1 MPLLKPREPC
11 GECARQTELSNE
23 KTVFNMGYFTL
34 DFKKAKG
41 ASDARMSDHIERR
54 VIAPNVDSTRT
65 HLNRELVELPEGVTV
80 RDEAIGHRI
89 KSAGIKRKITPDQVR
104 AIRVMMSGTHEDMM
118 KIKQDGRMDEW
129 CNDSMEWLHKTF
141 GRENTVSA
149 VLHMDETTPH
159 IHATIVPIVTG
170 ERRKAKQK
178 QTEGKRSYR
187 KKTDAVR
194 LCADD
199 VLNRDKLIGYHDDY
213 AKIMDK
219 YGLQRG
225 VRGSEARHVTTA
237 QYYRDL
243 KRQTGELETD
253 VQQLQSE
260 KDEAEKQLKQ
270 VKKEIKTDRLEA
282 VKTEAKTAIIAKV
295 GSFLGSGEI
304 KELKQEKRQLYEE
317 VATRDES
324 IEKLQTMM
332 QEQQEMHR
340 RVLTEVQGKHI
351 KELEDTK
358 KEVSRLARMIEKACV
373 WLPMLKE
380 LFRIERFCRVV
391 GFSSEQTAK
400 LMSGEKIEHS
410 GTLYSEEHKQNFKAE
425 KVTAQVFKNTDVD
438 RNRLF
443 LHINGQ
449 SVSDWFKEQF
459 NRIRPNMQVQKE
471 QKRGKGFRL

>member
-1 MPLLKPREPC
+1 
-11 GECARQTELSNE
+11 
-23 KTVFNMGYFTL
+23 MGYFTL

-80 RDEAIGHRI
+80 RDEAIAHRI

-104 AIRVMMSGTHEDMM
+104 AIRVMMSGTYEDMM
-118 KIKQDGRMDEW
+118 KIQQDGRMNEW

-159 IHATIVPIVTG
+159 IHATIVPIVMG

-187 KKTDAVR
+187 KKADAAR

-243 KRQTGELETD
+243 KRQTGKLETG
-253 VQQLQSE
+253 VQQLQE
-260 KDEAEKQLKQ
+260 EREEAEKQLKQ
-270 VKKEIKTDRLEA
+270 VKKEIGTQKLEA
-282 VKTEAKTAIIAKV
+282 VKTEAKAALIAKV
-295 GSFLGSGEI
+295 GSLLGSGEI
-304 KELKQEKRQLYEE
+304 KELKQENRQLYEE
-317 VATRDES
+317 VTTRDES
-324 IEKLQTMM
+324 IEKLQTMV
-332 QEQQEMHR
+332 QEQQKQHR
-340 RVLTEVQGKHI
+340 KELTEVQAKHI
-351 KELEDTK
+351 EILNERDKEI
-358 KEVSRLARMIEKACV
+358 SRLNRIIEKACK
-373 WLPMLKE
+373 WFPYFME
-380 LFRIERFCRVV
+380 LLRIEKLCRLV
-391 GFSSEQTAK
+391 GFNQELTDK
-400 LMSGEKIEHS
+400 LVKGEPIVCSGN
-410 GTLYSEEHKQNFKAE
+410 LYSEEYRRKFTTEKAGF
-425 KVTAQVFKNTDVD
+425 QVVKNPTDNTKLVLSI
-438 RNRLF
+438 NRQP
-443 LHINGQ
+443 I
-449 SVSDWFKEQF
+449 SEWFKEQF
-459 NRIRPNMQVQKE
+459 NKLHQNIQSKQE
-471 QKRGKGFRL
+471 QKRSKGFKL

>member
-1 MPLLKPREPC
+1 
-11 GECARQTELSNE
+11 
-23 KTVFNMGYFTL
+23 
-34 DFKKAKG
+34 
-41 ASDARMSDHIERR
+41 MSDHIERR

-80 RDEAIGHRI
+80 RDEAIAHRI

-118 KIKQDGRMDEW
+118 KIQQDGRMNEW

-159 IHATIVPIVTG
+159 IHATIVPIVMG

-187 KKTDAVR
+187 KKADAAR

-243 KRQTGELETD
+243 KRQTGKLETG
-253 VQQLQSE
+253 VQQLQE
-260 KDEAEKQLKQ
+260 EREEAEKQLKQ
-270 VKKEIKTDRLEA
+270 VKKEIGTQKLEA
-282 VKTEAKTAIIAKV
+282 VKTEAKAALIAKV
-295 GSFLGSGEI
+295 GSLLGSGEI
-304 KELKQEKRQLYEE
+304 KELKQENRQLYEE
-317 VATRDES
+317 VTTRDES
-324 IEKLQTMM
+324 IEKLQTMV
-332 QEQQEMHR
+332 QEQQKQHR
-340 RVLTEVQGKHI
+340 KELTEVQAKHI
-351 KELEDTK
+351 EILNERDKEI
-358 KEVSRLARMIEKACV
+358 SRLNRIIEKACK
-373 WLPMLKE
+373 WFPYFME
-380 LFRIERFCRVV
+380 LLRIEKLCRLV
-391 GFSSEQTAK
+391 GFNQELTDK
-400 LMSGEKIEHS
+400 LVKGEPIVCSGN
-410 GTLYSEEHKQNFKAE
+410 LYSEEYRRKFTTEKAGF
-425 KVTAQVFKNTDVD
+425 QVVKNPTDNTKLVLSI
-438 RNRLF
+438 NRQP
-443 LHINGQ
+443 I
-449 SVSDWFKEQF
+449 SEWFKEQF
-459 NRIRPNMQVQKE
+459 NKLHQNIQSKQE
-471 QKRGKGFRL
+471 QKRSKGFKL

>member
-1 MPLLKPREPC
+1 
-11 GECARQTELSNE
+11 
-23 KTVFNMGYFTL
+23 MGYFTL

-80 RDEAIGHRI
+80 RDEAIAYRI

-118 KIKQDGRMDEW
+118 KIQQDGRMNEW

-178 QTEGKRSYR
+178 QTDGKRSYR
-187 KKTDAVR
+187 KKADAAR

-243 KRQTGELETD
+243 KRQTGKLETG
-253 VQQLQSE
+253 VQQLQE
-260 KDEAEKQLKQ
+260 EREEAEKQLKQ
-270 VKKEIKTDRLEA
+270 VKKEIGTQKLEA
-282 VKTEAKTAIIAKV
+282 VKTEAKAALIAKV
-295 GSFLGSGEI
+295 GSLLGSGEI
-304 KELKQEKRQLYEE
+304 KELKQENRQLYEE
-317 VATRDES
+317 VTTRDES
-324 IEKLQTMM
+324 IEKLQTMV
-332 QEQQEMHR
+332 QEQQKQHR
-340 RVLTEVQGKHI
+340 KELTEVQAKHI
-351 KELEDTK
+351 EILNERDKEI
-358 KEVSRLARMIEKACV
+358 SRLNRIIEKACK
-373 WLPMLKE
+373 WFPYFME
-380 LFRIERFCRVV
+380 LLRIEKLCRLV
-391 GFSSEQTAK
+391 GFNQELTDK
-400 LMSGEKIEHS
+400 LVKGEPIVCSGN
-410 GTLYSEEHKQNFKAE
+410 LYSEEYRRKFTTEKAGF
-425 KVTAQVFKNTDVD
+425 QVVKNPTDNTKLVLSI
-438 RNRLF
+438 NRQP
-443 LHINGQ
+443 I
-449 SVSDWFKEQF
+449 SEWFKEQF
-459 NRIRPNMQVQKE
+459 NKLHQNIQSKQE
-471 QKRGKGFRL
+471 QKRSKGFKL

>member
-1 MPLLKPREPC
+1 
-11 GECARQTELSNE
+11 
-23 KTVFNMGYFTL
+23 MGYFTL

-80 RDEAIGHRI
+80 RDEAIAHRI

-118 KIKQDGRMDEW
+118 KIQQDGRMNEW

-187 KKTDAVR
+187 KKADAAR

-243 KRQTGELETD
+243 KRQTGKLETG
-253 VQQLQSE
+253 VQQLQE
-260 KDEAEKQLKQ
+260 EREEAEKQLKQ
-270 VKKEIKTDRLEA
+270 VKKEIGTQKLEA
-282 VKTEAKTAIIAKV
+282 VKTEAKAALIAKV
-295 GSFLGSGEI
+295 GSLLGSGEI
-304 KELKQEKRQLYEE
+304 KELKQENRQLYEE
-317 VATRDES
+317 VTTRDES
-324 IEKLQTMM
+324 IEKLQTMV
-332 QEQQEMHR
+332 QEQQKQHR
-340 RVLTEVQGKHI
+340 KELTEVQAKHI
-351 KELEDTK
+351 EILNERDKEI
-358 KEVSRLARMIEKACV
+358 SRLNRIIEKACK
-373 WLPMLKE
+373 WFPYFME
-380 LFRIERFCRVV
+380 LLRIEKLCRLV
-391 GFSSEQTAK
+391 GFNQELTDK
-400 LMSGEKIEHS
+400 LVKGEPIVCSGN
-410 GTLYSEEHKQNFKAE
+410 LYSEEYRRKFTTEKAGF
-425 KVTAQVFKNTDVD
+425 QVVKNPTDNTKLVLSI
-438 RNRLF
+438 NRQP
-443 LHINGQ
+443 I
-449 SVSDWFKEQF
+449 SEWFKEQF
-459 NRIRPNMQVQKE
+459 NKLHQNIQSKQE
-471 QKRGKGFRL
+471 QKRSKGFKL

>member
-1 MPLLKPREPC
+1 
-11 GECARQTELSNE
+11 
-23 KTVFNMGYFTL
+23 MGYFTL

-80 RDEAIGHRI
+80 RDEAIAHRI
-89 KSAGIKRKITPDQVR
+89 RSAGIKRKITPDQVR
-104 AIRVMMSGTHEDMM
+104 AVRVMMSGTHGDMM
-118 KIKQDGRMDEW
+118 KIQQDGRMDEW
-129 CNDSMEWLHKTF
+129 CNDSMEWLYKTF

-178 QTEGKRSYR
+178 QQPEGKRSYR
-187 KKTDAVR
+187 KKADAAR

-199 VLNRDKLIGYHDDY
+199 VLNRDKLTGYHDDY
-213 AKIMDK
+213 AKVMEK

-253 VQQLQSE
+253 VQQLQSR
-260 KDEAEKQLKQ
+260 KKEADMQLKQ
-270 VKKEIKTDRLEA
+270 VRREINTQKLEA
-282 VKTEAKTAIIAKV
+282 VKTEAKTALIAKV
-295 GSFLGSGEI
+295 GSLLGSGEI
-304 KELKQEKRQLYEE
+304 KELKQENGQLHEE
-317 VATRDES
+317 VANRDES
-324 IEKLQTMM
+324 IERLQAMM
-332 QEQQEMHR
+332 REQQEQHR
-340 RVLTEVQGKHI
+340 RELTEIQGKHI
-351 KELEDTK
+351 RELDETK
-358 KEVSRLARMIEKACV
+358 KQVSRLARMIEKACA
-373 WLPMLKE
+373 WLPQLKE
-380 LFRIERFCRVV
+380 LFRMERLCRVV

-400 LMSGEKIEHS
+400 LMCGERVEHS
-410 GTLYSEEHKQNFKAE
+410 GTLYSEEHRRNFKAE

-449 SVSDWFKEQF
+449 SISDWFKEQF
-459 NRIRPNMQVQKE
+459 NKLCRNMQPKQE
-471 QKRGKGFRL
+471 QKRNKGVRM

>member
-1 MPLLKPREPC
+1 
-11 GECARQTELSNE
+11 
-23 KTVFNMGYFTL
+23 MGYFTL

-80 RDEAIGHRI
+80 RDEAIAHRI

-118 KIKQDGRMDEW
+118 KIQQDGRMNEW

-187 KKTDAVR
+187 KKADAAR

-243 KRQTGELETD
+243 KRQTGKLETG
-253 VQQLQSE
+253 VQQLQE
-260 KDEAEKQLKQ
+260 EREEAEKQLKQ
-270 VKKEIKTDRLEA
+270 VKKEIGTQKLEA
-282 VKTEAKTAIIAKV
+282 VKTEAKAALIAKV
-295 GSFLGSGEI
+295 GSLLGSGEI
-304 KELKQEKRQLYEE
+304 KELKQENRQLYEE
-317 VATRDES
+317 VTTRDES
-324 IEKLQTMM
+324 IEKLQTMV
-332 QEQQEMHR
+332 QEQQKQHR
-340 RVLTEVQGKHI
+340 KELTEVQAKHI
-351 KELEDTK
+351 EILNERDKEI
-358 KEVSRLARMIEKACV
+358 SRLNRIIEKACK
-373 WLPMLKE
+373 WFPYFME
-380 LFRIERFCRVV
+380 LLRIEKLCRLV
-391 GFSSEQTAK
+391 GFNQELTDK
-400 LMSGEKIEHS
+400 LVKGEPIVCSGN
-410 GTLYSEEHKQNFKAE
+410 LYSEEYRRKFTTEKAGF
-425 KVTAQVFKNTDVD
+425 QVVKNPTDNTKLVLSI
-438 RNRLF
+438 NRQP
-443 LHINGQ
+443 I
-449 SVSDWFKEQF
+449 SEWFKEQF
-459 NRIRPNMQVQKE
+459 NKLHQNIQSKQE
-471 QKRGKGFRL
+471 QKRSKGFKLYILYLAKIYKRSNLK

>member
-1 MPLLKPREPC
+1 M
-11 GECARQTELSNE
+11 SNE

-80 RDEAIGHRI
+80 RDEAIAHRI

-118 KIKQDGRMDEW
+118 KIQQDGRMNEW

-170 ERRKAKQK
+170 ERMKAKQK

-187 KKTDAVR
+187 KKADAAR

-243 KRQTGELETD
+243 KRQTGKLETG
-253 VQQLQSE
+253 VQQLQE
-260 KDEAEKQLKQ
+260 EREEAEKQLKQ
-270 VKKEIKTDRLEA
+270 VKKEIGTQKLEA
-282 VKTEAKTAIIAKV
+282 VKTEAKAALIAKV
-295 GSFLGSGEI
+295 GSLLGSGEI
-304 KELKQEKRQLYEE
+304 KELKQENRQLYEE
-317 VATRDES
+317 VTTRDES
-324 IEKLQTMM
+324 IEKLQTMV
-332 QEQQEMHR
+332 QEQQKQHR
-340 RVLTEVQGKHI
+340 KELTEVQAKHI
-351 KELEDTK
+351 EILNERDKEI
-358 KEVSRLARMIEKACV
+358 SRLNRIIEKACK
-373 WLPMLKE
+373 WFPYFME
-380 LFRIERFCRVV
+380 LLRIEKLCRLV
-391 GFSSEQTAK
+391 GFNQELTDK
-400 LMSGEKIEHS
+400 LVKGEPIVCSGN
-410 GTLYSEEHKQNFKAE
+410 LYSEEYRRKFTTEKAGF
-425 KVTAQVFKNTDVD
+425 QVVKNPTDNTKLVLSI
-438 RNRLF
+438 NRQP
-443 LHINGQ
+443 I
-449 SVSDWFKEQF
+449 SEWFKEQF
-459 NRIRPNMQVQKE
+459 NKLHQNIQSKQE
-471 QKRGKGFRL
+471 QKRSKGFKL

>member
-1 MPLLKPREPC
+1 
-11 GECARQTELSNE
+11 
-23 KTVFNMGYFTL
+23 MGYFTL

-80 RDEAIGHRI
+80 RDEAVAHRI

-118 KIKQDGRMDEW
+118 KIQQDGRMNEW

-187 KKTDAVR
+187 KKADAAR

-243 KRQTGELETD
+243 KRQTGKLETG
-253 VQQLQSE
+253 VQQLQE
-260 KDEAEKQLKQ
+260 EREEAEKQLKQ
-270 VKKEIKTDRLEA
+270 VKKEIGTQKLEA
-282 VKTEAKTAIIAKV
+282 VKTEAKAALIAKV
-295 GSFLGSGEI
+295 GSLLGSGEI
-304 KELKQEKRQLYEE
+304 KELKQENRQLYEE
-317 VATRDES
+317 VTTRDES
-324 IEKLQTMM
+324 IEKLQTMV
-332 QEQQEMHR
+332 QEQQKQHR
-340 RVLTEVQGKHI
+340 KELTEVQAKHI
-351 KELEDTK
+351 EILNERDKEI
-358 KEVSRLARMIEKACV
+358 SRLNRIIEKACK
-373 WLPMLKE
+373 WFPYFME
-380 LFRIERFCRVV
+380 LLRIEKLCRLV
-391 GFSSEQTAK
+391 GFNQELTDK
-400 LMSGEKIEHS
+400 LVKGESIVCSGN
-410 GTLYSEEHKQNFKAE
+410 LYSEEYRRKFTTEKAGF
-425 KVTAQVFKNTDVD
+425 QVVKNPTDNTKLVLSI
-438 RNRLF
+438 NRQP
-443 LHINGQ
+443 I
-449 SVSDWFKEQF
+449 SEWFKEQF
-459 NRIRPNMQVQKE
+459 NKLHQNIQSKQE
-471 QKRGKGFRL
+471 QKRSKGFKL

>member
-1 MPLLKPREPC
+1 
-11 GECARQTELSNE
+11 
-23 KTVFNMGYFTL
+23 MGYFAL

-54 VIAPNVDSTRT
+54 VIAPNVDATRT

-80 RDEAIGHRI
+80 RDEAIAHRI

-118 KIKQDGRMDEW
+118 KIQQDGRMNEW

-187 KKTDAVR
+187 KKADAAR

-243 KRQTGELETD
+243 KRQTGKLETG
-253 VQQLQSE
+253 VQQLQE
-260 KDEAEKQLKQ
+260 EREEAEKQLKQ
-270 VKKEIKTDRLEA
+270 VKKEIGTQKLEA
-282 VKTEAKTAIIAKV
+282 VKTEAKAALIAKV
-295 GSFLGSGEI
+295 GSLLGSGEI
-304 KELKQEKRQLYEE
+304 KELKQENRQLYEE
-317 VATRDES
+317 VTTRDES
-324 IEKLQTMM
+324 IEKLQTMV
-332 QEQQEMHR
+332 QEQQKQHR
-340 RVLTEVQGKHI
+340 KELTEVQAKHI
-351 KELEDTK
+351 EILNERDKEI
-358 KEVSRLARMIEKACV
+358 SRLNRIIEKACK
-373 WLPMLKE
+373 WFPYFME
-380 LFRIERFCRVV
+380 LLRIEKLCRLV
-391 GFSSEQTAK
+391 GFNQELTDK
-400 LMSGEKIEHS
+400 LVKGEPIVCSGN
-410 GTLYSEEHKQNFKAE
+410 LYSEEYRRKFTTEKAGF
-425 KVTAQVFKNTDVD
+425 QVVKNPTDNTKLVLSI
-438 RNRLF
+438 NRQP
-443 LHINGQ
+443 I
-449 SVSDWFKEQF
+449 SEWFKEQF
-459 NRIRPNMQVQKE
+459 NKLHQNIQSKQE
-471 QKRGKGFRL
+471 QKRSKGFKL

>member
-1 MPLLKPREPC
+1 
-11 GECARQTELSNE
+11 
-23 KTVFNMGYFTL
+23 MGYFTL

-54 VIAPNVDSTRT
+54 VIAPNVDPTRT

-80 RDEAIGHRI
+80 RDEAIAHRI

-118 KIKQDGRMDEW
+118 KIQQDGRMNEW

-159 IHATIVPIVTG
+159 IHATIVPIVMG

-187 KKTDAVR
+187 KKADAAR

-243 KRQTGELETD
+243 KRQTGKLETG
-253 VQQLQSE
+253 VQQLQE
-260 KDEAEKQLKQ
+260 EREEAEKQLKQ
-270 VKKEIKTDRLEA
+270 VKKEIGTQKLEA
-282 VKTEAKTAIIAKV
+282 VKTEAKAALIAKV
-295 GSFLGSGEI
+295 GSLLGSGEI
-304 KELKQEKRQLYEE
+304 KELKQENRQLYEE
-317 VATRDES
+317 VTTRDES
-324 IEKLQTMM
+324 IEKLQTMV
-332 QEQQEMHR
+332 QEQQKQHR
-340 RVLTEVQGKHI
+340 KELTEVQAKHI
-351 KELEDTK
+351 EILNERDKEI
-358 KEVSRLARMIEKACV
+358 SRLNRIIEKACK
-373 WLPMLKE
+373 WFPYFME
-380 LFRIERFCRVV
+380 LLRIEKLCRLV
-391 GFSSEQTAK
+391 GFNQELTEELVK
-400 LMSGEKIEHS
+400 GEPIVCSGN
-410 GTLYSEEHKQNFKAE
+410 LYSEEYRRKFTTEKAGF
-425 KVTAQVFKNTDVD
+425 QVVKNPTDNTKLVLSI
-438 RNRLF
+438 NRQP
-443 LHINGQ
+443 I
-449 SVSDWFKEQF
+449 SEWFKEQF
-459 NRIRPNMQVQKE
+459 NKLHQNIQSKQE
-471 QKRGKGFRL
+471 QKRSKGFKL

>member
-1 MPLLKPREPC
+1 
-11 GECARQTELSNE
+11 
-23 KTVFNMGYFTL
+23 MGYFTL

-54 VIAPNVDSTRT
+54 VIAPNVDPTRT

-80 RDEAIGHRI
+80 RDEAIAHRI

-118 KIKQDGRMDEW
+118 KIQQDGRMDEW

-243 KRQTGELETD
+243 KRQAGELETG
-253 VQQLQSE
+253 VQQLQE
-260 KDEAEKQLKQ
+260 EREEAEKRLKQ
-270 VKKEIKTDRLEA
+270 VKKEIGTQKLEA
-282 VKTEAKTAIIAKV
+282 VKTEAKAALIAKV
-295 GSFLGSGEI
+295 GSLLGSGEI
-304 KELKQEKRQLYEE
+304 KELKQENRQLYEE
-317 VATRDES
+317 VTSRDES
-324 IEKLQTMM
+324 IERLQTMM
-332 QEQQEMHR
+332 REQQKQHR
-340 RVLTEVQGKHI
+340 KELTEVQAKHI
-351 KELEDTK
+351 EILNERDKEI
-358 KEVSRLARMIEKACV
+358 SRLNRIIEKACK
-373 WLPMLKE
+373 WFPYFME
-380 LFRIERFCRVV
+380 LLRIEKLCRLV
-391 GFSSEQTAK
+391 GFNQELTNK
-400 LMSGEKIEHS
+400 LVKGEPIVCSGN
-410 GTLYSEEHKQNFKAE
+410 LYSEEHKRKFITEKAE
-425 KVTAQVFKNTDVD
+425 AQVMKSPTDNTKLVLSI
-438 RNRLF
+438 NRQP
-443 LHINGQ
+443 I
-449 SVSDWFKEQF
+449 SDWFKERF
-459 NRIRPNMQVQKE
+459 NKFCSTMQPKQE
-471 QKRGKGFRL
+471 QKRTKGFRV

>member
-1 MPLLKPREPC
+1 
-11 GECARQTELSNE
+11 
-23 KTVFNMGYFTL
+23 MGYFTL

-80 RDEAIGHRI
+80 RDEAIAHRI

-118 KIKQDGRMDEW
+118 KIQQDGRMNEW

-187 KKTDAVR
+187 KKADAAR

-243 KRQTGELETD
+243 KRQTGKLETG
-253 VQQLQSE
+253 VQQLQE
-260 KDEAEKQLKQ
+260 EREEAEKQLKQ
-270 VKKEIKTDRLEA
+270 VKKEIGTQKLEA
-282 VKTEAKTAIIAKV
+282 VKTEAKAALIAKV
-295 GSFLGSGEI
+295 GSLLGSGEI
-304 KELKQEKRQLYEE
+304 KELKQENRQLYEE
-317 VATRDES
+317 VTTRDES
-324 IEKLQTMM
+324 IEKLQTMV
-332 QEQQEMHR
+332 QEQQKQHR
-340 RVLTEVQGKHI
+340 KELTEVQAKHI
-351 KELEDTK
+351 EILNERDKEI
-358 KEVSRLARMIEKACV
+358 SRLNRIIEKACK
-373 WLPMLKE
+373 WFPYFME
-380 LFRIERFCRVV
+380 LLRIEKLCRIV
-391 GFSSEQTAK
+391 GFNQELTDK
-400 LMSGEKIEHS
+400 LVKGEPIVCSGN
-410 GTLYSEEHKQNFKAE
+410 LYSEEYRRKFTTEKAGF
-425 KVTAQVFKNTDVD
+425 QVVKNPTDNTKLVLSI
-438 RNRLF
+438 NRQP
-443 LHINGQ
+443 I
-449 SVSDWFKEQF
+449 SEWFKEQF
-459 NRIRPNMQVQKE
+459 NKLHQNIQSKQE
-471 QKRGKGFRL
+471 QKRSKGFKL

>member
-1 MPLLKPREPC
+1 
-11 GECARQTELSNE
+11 
-23 KTVFNMGYFTL
+23 MGYFTL

-54 VIAPNVDSTRT
+54 VIAPNVDPTRT

-80 RDEAIGHRI
+80 RDEAIAHRI

-118 KIKQDGRMDEW
+118 KIQQDGRMDEW

-243 KRQTGELETD
+243 KRQAGELETG
-253 VQQLQSE
+253 VQQLQE
-260 KDEAEKQLKQ
+260 EREEAEKRLKQ
-270 VKKEIKTDRLEA
+270 VKKEIGTQKLEA
-282 VKTEAKTAIIAKV
+282 VKTEAKAALIAKV
-295 GSFLGSGEI
+295 GSLLGSGEI
-304 KELKQEKRQLYEE
+304 KELKQENRQLYEE
-317 VATRDES
+317 VTSRDES
-324 IEKLQTMM
+324 IERLQTMM
-332 QEQQEMHR
+332 REQQKQHR
-340 RVLTEVQGKHI
+340 KELTEVQAKHI
-351 KELEDTK
+351 EILNERDKEI
-358 KEVSRLARMIEKACV
+358 SRLNRIIEKACK
-373 WLPMLKE
+373 WFPYFME
-380 LFRIERFCRVV
+380 LLRIEKLCRLV
-391 GFSSEQTAK
+391 GFNQELTNK
-400 LMSGEKIEHS
+400 LVKGEPIVCSGN
-410 GTLYSEEHKQNFKAE
+410 LYSEEYRRKFAME
-425 KVTAQVFKNTDVD
+425 KTGFQVVKNPTDNTKLVLSI
-438 RNRLF
+438 NRQP
-443 LHINGQ
+443 I
-449 SVSDWFKEQF
+449 SEWFKEQF
-459 NRIRPNMQVQKE
+459 NKLHQNIQSKQE
-471 QKRGKGFRL
+471 QKRSKGFKL

>member
-1 MPLLKPREPC
+1 M
-11 GECARQTELSNE
+11 SNE

-80 RDEAIGHRI
+80 RDEAIAHRI

-118 KIKQDGRMDEW
+118 KIQQDGRMNEW

-159 IHATIVPIVTG
+159 IHATIVPIVMG

-187 KKTDAVR
+187 KKADAAR

-243 KRQTGELETD
+243 KRQTGKLETG
-253 VQQLQSE
+253 VQQLQE
-260 KDEAEKQLKQ
+260 EREEAEKQLKQ
-270 VKKEIKTDRLEA
+270 VKKEIGTQKLEA
-282 VKTEAKTAIIAKV
+282 VKTEAKAALIAKV
-295 GSFLGSGEI
+295 GSLLGSGEI
-304 KELKQEKRQLYEE
+304 KELKQENRQLYEE
-317 VATRDES
+317 VTTRDES
-324 IEKLQTMM
+324 IEKLQTMV
-332 QEQQEMHR
+332 QEQQKQHR
-340 RVLTEVQGKHI
+340 KELTEVQAKHI
-351 KELEDTK
+351 EILNERDKEI
-358 KEVSRLARMIEKACV
+358 SRLNRIIEKACK
-373 WLPMLKE
+373 WFPYFME
-380 LFRIERFCRVV
+380 LLRIEKLCRLV
-391 GFSSEQTAK
+391 GFNQELTDK
-400 LMSGEKIEHS
+400 LVKGEPIVCSGN
-410 GTLYSEEHKQNFKAE
+410 LYSEEYRRKFTTEKAGF
-425 KVTAQVFKNTDVD
+425 QVVKNPTDNTKLVLSI
-438 RNRLF
+438 NRQP
-443 LHINGQ
+443 I
-449 SVSDWFKEQF
+449 SEWFKEQF
-459 NRIRPNMQVQKE
+459 NKLHQNIQSKQE
-471 QKRGKGFRL
+471 QKRSKGFKL